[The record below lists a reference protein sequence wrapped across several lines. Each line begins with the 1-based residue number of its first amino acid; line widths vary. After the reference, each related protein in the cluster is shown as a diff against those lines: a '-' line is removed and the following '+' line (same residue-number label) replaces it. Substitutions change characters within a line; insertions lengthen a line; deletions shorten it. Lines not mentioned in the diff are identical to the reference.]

1 MAAWR
6 RRFSVRSFRSLFQRH
21 RRPVRPLMREAC
33 CPLSFPFSKFS
44 ASSDCFFSRSWLP
57 VVLVGA
63 DSVLLLAVLGGLL
76 HCVHDLAVLL
86 GEGHDPE
93 RDQLSELLLVI
104 FKYLL
109 QGWGR
114 GGCVLGEFC
123 GVSGLKPVVSGK
135 RALAR
140 SSGEKGKC
148 LARCNCFSKVLS
160 VKQGAS
166 VSMKC

>member
-6 RRFSVRSFRSLFQRH
+6 RRFSVRSFRSLFQRP

-33 CPLSFPFSKFS
+33 CLLSFPFSKFS
-44 ASSDCFFSRSWLP
+44 ASSGCFSRSWLP

-63 DSVLLLAVLGGLL
+63 DSVLLLAVLRGLL

-93 RDQLSELLLVI
+93 RGQLSEILLVI
-104 FKYLL
+104 FKCFV

-114 GGCVLGEFC
+114 GGCVLREFF
-123 GVSGLKPVVSGK
+123 GASGLKPVVSGK

-148 LARCNCFSKVLS
+148 LARCNCFS
-160 VKQGAS
+160 
-166 VSMKC
+166 

>member
-44 ASSDCFFSRSWLP
+44 ASSGCFSRSWLP

-63 DSVLLLAVLGGLL
+63 DSVLLLAILGGLL

-86 GEGHDPE
+86 GEGNDPE
-93 RDQLSELLLVI
+93 RGQVSEMLLVI
-104 FKYLL
+104 FKYFV

-114 GGCVLGEFC
+114 GGCGA
-123 GVSGLKPVVSGK
+123 SGLKPVVSGK

-148 LARCNCFSKVLS
+148 LARCNCFSYVLS
-160 VKQGAS
+160 VKQGAR
-166 VSMKC
+166 VSIKR